1 MRLMRSAWL
10 VVLLALLSASCG
22 YSLAGR
28 GSFLPAYIRI
38 VGVPQFVNNTPY
50 FEIEQ
55 LFTEKVRAEFIGR
68 GRYQV
73 MPQAT
78 GVDAVLRGSITT
90 VTILPANFND
100 QQQATRY
107 AITITMA
114 IEFVDLR
121 TDKALWE
128 NPTMTFR
135 EEYDMPPEF
144 QADDP
149 QAFLG
154 QGGNAL
160 QRVATDFAR
169 TVVSAILE
177 AF

>member
-1 MRLMRSAWL
+1 VRILRTSWL
-10 VVLLALLSASCG
+10 VVVLALLSASCG

-38 VGVPQFVNNTPY
+38 VGVPQFENNTPY

-55 LFTEKVRAEFIGR
+55 VFSEKVRAEFIGR

-73 MPQAT
+73 LPQDS
-78 GVDAVLRGSITT
+78 GVDAVLRGSIRSLN
-90 VTILPANFND
+90 IRPASFD
-100 QQQATRY
+100 AQQQVSRY
-107 AITITMA
+107 VFIITMS
-114 IEFVDLR
+114 IEFVDTK
-121 TDKALWE
+121 TDKKLWE
-128 NPTMTFR
+128 NPAMTFR
-135 EEYDMPPEF
+135 EEYDLPEDF
-144 QADDP
+144 QAGDP

-154 QGGNAL
+154 QSANAI
-160 QRVATDFAR
+160 QRVATDLAR